1 MRVVF
6 ADTFYWIALL
16 SPRDNWHSKVIQFSQ
31 ANSHLNLVITD
42 GVVDEVFASFSKQGS
57 LMRSKVVSLYQSL
70 LNNPI
75 VEIIYYN
82 RELRR
87 AGIELY
93 QNRLDKGYSLTDCIS
108 MVVMKNENITEVLTN
123 DYHFVQEGFKIIFP
137 NSSK

>member
-123 DYHFVQEGFKIIFP
+123 DYHFTQEGFKIIFP